1 MVSQNS
7 GPSGALP
14 SAAQAAIDEKI
25 RSMDY
30 NECQTKIKTVDAQES
45 LDGGVIVLVT
55 GYLIGK
61 DFVKKDFTQTFFL
74 ATQDNDN
81 SYYVLNDIF
90 RYVEDTDLQQ
100 QEQEFTHEV
109 DALDYTEHDQ
119 EEHNLQQT
127 AAPSEEDEI
136 YNPSEHEEGSTVE
149 DEDLVEVIN
158 EVPIKEVINE
168 VSVDEVKNEVQVD
181 EVINEVQVDEVINE
195 VQVDKVINEVQ
206 VDKVINEVQVEEVIN
221 EVPVD
226 EVINE
231 VQVEEVINEVQVK
244 EVINEVRTGS
254 QALLADPGYS
264 TGQEH
269 KKSYASILKAM
280 KEKSTPVSV
289 PTSAPARMAP
299 VNVERNVITSA
310 PIVPPAS
317 EVTAAG
323 SNDAE
328 SSNAH
333 DSEVDGYSIYI
344 KNLPM
349 NATPAQ
355 LEEEFKKF
363 GPIKPNGIQVRS
375 NKLQG
380 FCFGFVE
387 FEVAGALQSA
397 IEASPIMIGYRQ
409 AYVEEKRTSGSRVN
423 NRGRFLS
430 GRGGFRGGDGVRGR
444 GPYGSGRGYGRGD
457 YGYRTDFGNRGGG
470 RSGGASYGQVDH
482 GYQRVDHT
490 SSNFERRSRP
500 GSPGSQSNAAPRV
513 PAST

>member
-1 MVSQNS
+1 MFLAGSAMASQKS
-7 GPSGALP
+7 ASSGALP

-30 NECQTKIKTVDAQES
+30 NECQTKIKTIDAQES

-61 DFVKKDFTQTFFL
+61 DFMKKDFTQTFFL

-100 QEQEFTHEV
+100 QQEFTDEV
-109 DALDYTEHDQ
+109 DALDSEEHDSLPSQ
-119 EEHNLQQT
+119 EEHILQQT
-127 AAPSEEDEI
+127 ATPSEEDEN
-136 YNPSEHEEGSTVE
+136 YNPSEHEEGSAVE
-149 DEDLVEVIN
+149 DEDFVEEVIN
-158 EVPIKEVINE
+158 EVPVKEVINE
-168 VSVDEVKNEVQVD
+168 AP
-181 EVINEVQVDEVINE
+181 
-195 VQVDKVINEVQ
+195 

-221 EVPVD
+221 EVPV
-226 EVINE
+226 E
-231 VQVEEVINEVQVK
+231 
-244 EVINEVRTGS
+244 EVINEVRTVS
-254 QALLADPGYS
+254 QALLADPGPS

-289 PTSAPARMAP
+289 PKSAPAKVAPVNTERNVVTSAP
-299 VNVERNVITSA
+299 VL
-310 PIVPPAS
+310 PPAS

-328 SSNAH
+328 SSNTH
-333 DSEVDGYSIYI
+333 DSEADGYSIYI
-344 KNLPM
+344 KNLPL

-387 FEVAGALQSA
+387 FEVADALQSA
-397 IEASPIMIGYRQ
+397 IEASPIMIGNRQ
-409 AYVEEKRTSGSRVN
+409 AYVEEKRTTGSRV
-423 NRGRFLS
+423 NRGRFLP

-444 GPYGSGRGYGRGD
+444 GPYGGGRSYGRGD
-457 YGYRTDFGNRGGG
+457 YGYRADFGNRGGG
-470 RSGGASYGQVDH
+470 RSGGAAYGQGDH
-482 GYQRVDHT
+482 VYQRVDHT
-490 SSNFERRSRP
+490 SSNYERRSRP
-500 GSPGSQSNAAPRV
+500 GSPASRSNPAPRV